1 MKNVK
6 SIKEATELIHM
17 DRMLALHYMSTGC
30 DCHQLRDLR
39 MALVVCARLSRCLAS
54 T

>member
-17 DRMLALHYMSTGC
+17 DRMLALYYMSTGC
-30 DCHQLRDLR
+30 DCRH
-39 MALVVCARLSRCLAS
+39 AA
-54 T
+54 